1 MGGERY
7 VEVDRVWGHKEK
19 LVTHLRKLMLE
30 ELQRR
35 NYSQTTVTGYLKT
48 VEDFAKYFHRAP
60 DQLGPDEIRTYQLY
74 LLNERKQGVRTVGTH
89 TAALR
94 FFFCKTLRRNYPVE
108 EVPYPRAPRRLPIIL
123 TQEEGRS
130 GPAHRFRQQ
139 SVPPRHADDSV
150 LGGYASSRTVSS
162 QGRRYRQ
169 RAHAHHIRHGKR
181 NRDRDVPLSP
191 KLLETLRE
199 YWRWMHPKTYLFP
212 GTKDGWRADKP
223 ITPKVLWE
231 ACREAAQT
239 AGITKDVRPHLL
251 RHSYATHLLEGGA
264 DLPTVQLLLGHSDL
278 KATSIYLHL
287 SERHLKAAGTPIDK
301 VELSRPEQV
310 KRSRKLH
317 KR

>member
-1 MGGERY
+1 M
-7 VEVDRVWGHKEK
+7 
-19 LVTHLRKLMLE
+19 THLRELMLQ

-35 NYSQTTVTGYLKT
+35 NYSQTTVTSYIKI
-48 VEDFAKYFHRAP
+48 VADFAKYFQRPP
-60 DQLGPDEIRTYQLY
+60 DQLGPDDIRAYQLH
-74 LLNERKQGVRTVGTH
+74 LLQQRKQGVRTVGTQ

-94 FFFCKTLRRNYPVE
+94 FFFCKTLKRNYPVE
-108 EVPYPRAPRRLPIIL
+108 EVPYPRAPRKLPIIL
-123 TQEEGRS
+123 TQQEAVRLIDS
-130 GPAHRFRQQ
+130 ASNLFHRAMLMTLYSTGMRRAELCHLQ
-139 SVPPRHADDSV
+139 VADIDSV
-150 LGGYASSRTVSS
+150 RMLIHV
-162 QGRRYRQ
+162 
-169 RAHAHHIRHGKR
+169 RHGKR

-199 YWRWMHPKTYLFP
+199 YWRWMRPKMYLFP

-231 ACREAAQT
+231 ACREAAQA
-239 AGITKDVRPHLL
+239 AGIRKDVRPHLL
-251 RHSYATHLLEGGA
+251 RHSFATHLLENGA

-301 VELSRPEQV
+301 AEFSEPKQV

>member
-1 MGGERY
+1 M
-7 VEVDRVWGHKEK
+7 
-19 LVTHLRKLMLE
+19 MLE

-35 NYSQTTVTGYLKT
+35 NYSKTTVNAYLKM
-48 VEDFAKYFHRAP
+48 VASFATYFHRSP
-60 DQLGPDEIRTYQLY
+60 DQLGPEEIRAYQVY
-74 LLNERKQGVRTVGTH
+74 LFTERKLGARTVGHH

-108 EVPYPRAPRRLPIIL
+108 EVPYPKAGRRLPIIL
-123 TQEEGRS
+123 TQEEAVRLIDS
-130 GPAHRFRQQ
+130 ASNLFHRAMLMTLYSTGMRRAELCHLK
-139 SVPPRHADDSV
+139 VEDIDSTRMIV
-150 LGGYASSRTVSS
+150 
-162 QGRRYRQ
+162 
-169 RAHAHHIRHGKR
+169 HIRHGKR

-199 YWRWMHPKTYLFP
+199 YWRWMKPKTYLFP
-212 GTKDGWRADKP
+212 GTKNGWRADKP

-231 ACREAAQT
+231 ACREAAQA
-239 AGITKDVRPHLL
+239 AGITKNVPPHLL
-251 RHSYATHLLEGGA
+251 RHSFATHLVENGA
-264 DLPTVQLLLGHSDL
+264 DLPTVQLLLGHCDL

-301 VELSRPEQV
+301 ADFSEAKQV

>member
-1 MGGERY
+1 M
-7 VEVDRVWGHKEK
+7 
-19 LVTHLRKLMLE
+19 THLRELMLQ

-35 NYSQTTVTGYLKT
+35 NYSKTTVNAYLKM
-48 VEDFAKYFHRAP
+48 VESFARHFHRSP
-60 DQLGPDEIRTYQLY
+60 DQLGPEEIRAYQVY
-74 LLNERKQGVRTVGTH
+74 LLSERKMGARTVGHH

-94 FFFCKTLRRNYPVE
+94 FFFCKTLKRNYPIE
-108 EVPYPRAPRRLPIIL
+108 EVPYPKAGRKLPIIL
-123 TQEEGRS
+123 TQEEAVRLIDS
-130 GPAHRFRQQ
+130 ASNLFHRAMLMTLYSTGMRRAELCHLK
-139 SVPPRHADDSV
+139 VEDIDST
-150 LGGYASSRTVSS
+150 RMII
-162 QGRRYRQ
+162 
-169 RAHAHHIRHGKR
+169 HIRHGKR

-199 YWRWMHPKTYLFP
+199 YWRWMKPKTYLFP
-212 GTKDGWRADKP
+212 GTKNGWRADKP

-231 ACREAAQT
+231 ACREAAQA
-239 AGITKDVRPHLL
+239 AGISKDVRPHLL
-251 RHSYATHLLEGGA
+251 RHSFATHQVENGA

-301 VELSRPEQV
+301 VEFSEPKQV